1 MTLKLHDKLVETREE
16 ILATEPI
23 ETDENSDLEV
33 HILTSRDDHLNALWA
48 LKSFYHFSEIR
59 PRLVVHDDGSFDHGH
74 VNIFKRHFTGSRV
87 IDRTDADQE
96 MAFVLND
103 RPYSRDYRKCSNCV
117 HAIKLFDSFHYSE
130 TGKILFLDSDVLF
143 FKKPVRMLNL
153 INDST
158 GFYMEDWGYAYT
170 HHLDVLKNQ
179 LDVNIISYINTGI
192 CHFPSKGMF
201 NKDLVEKYLKLTH
214 DHNYPRAYWTEQ
226 TALALLISQNQ
237 ENFCHLDFDYQIGT
251 QRLTDDTISHH
262 YVNDASHPESR
273 QNFTEVGIKQ
283 LRETGFLDAISK

>member
-1 MTLKLHDKLVETREE
+1 
-16 ILATEPI
+16 
-23 ETDENSDLEV
+23 
-33 HILTSRDDHLNALWA
+33 
-48 LKSFYHFSEIR
+48 
-59 PRLVVHDDGSFDHGH
+59 
-74 VNIFKRHFTGSRV
+74 
-87 IDRTDADQE
+87 
-96 MAFVLND
+96 
-103 RPYSRDYRKCSNCV
+103 
-117 HAIKLFDSFHYSE
+117 
-130 TGKILFLDSDVLF
+130 
-143 FKKPVRMLNL
+143 
-153 INDST
+153 
-158 GFYMEDWGYAYT
+158 
-170 HHLDVLKNQ
+170 
-179 LDVNIISYINTGI
+179 
-192 CHFPSKGMF
+192 MF